1 MSRSADGPVVVA
13 PVRHNPV
20 VMSEIRHAGP
30 DDVDAVVALVQSAYR
45 GEASRAGWTTEAD
58 LLDGARADQAMV
70 DELLADPASR
80 VLVVDDEDGSGL
92 LACCHLERRTDA
104 TYLGM
109 FAVRPGAQGRGIGA
123 QMMTAAEA
131 FAREAGVPR
140 LEITVL
146 NHRPELVAWY
156 ERRGF
161 VRTGQDVPFPYGDE
175 RYGIP
180 RRPDLVLQ
188 VMVKELAPAG

>member
-1 MSRSADGPVVVA
+1 MSRSADGPVVAA
-13 PVRHNPV
+13 PVRHNPG

-70 DELLADPASR
+70 DALLADPASS
-80 VLVVDDEDGSGL
+80 VLVLDGPDGGL
-92 LACCHLERRTDA
+92 LACCHIEHRGDA

-109 FAVRPGAQGRGIGA
+109 FAVRPGAQGQGIGA
-123 QMMTAAEA
+123 RMMAAA
-131 FAREAGVPR
+131 QARAVQAGSPR
-140 LEITVL
+140 MEITVL

-161 VRTGQDVPFPYGDE
+161 VRTGQDVPFPYDDE

-188 VMVKELAPAG
+188 VMIKELDAVR